1 MKRVI
6 EILILTVCLCFI
18 TACGNGDAAEETTK
32 GADANEQSTG
42 TEEVQTNPDHIKKER
57 LCDNVTVDAE
67 VIIPDGYSG
76 EAPVYDGYVV
86 DYDIEK
92 VCKALNIDFSSFTQV
107 ADGLFKK
114 DDKTFLNFTKGIN
127 GSFNFRTEIGN
138 IYTSYYPD
146 EKVEISGYGENK
158 ELDFM
163 SKQEVIDRM
172 QTVLTDIGIE
182 NSRLLHIYA
191 LPVEYHQYREN
202 EYVKEGYLSE
212 DKKLGDRWNDYGGC
226 YELIFTTEINRIPL
240 TEFGY
245 TAADDFGYNGC
256 EISVLYSADGI
267 QYISASNRYRADES
281 SAENKV
287 LLSADEI
294 LDHLKSKF
302 ESIIMDGDY
311 VVKEI
316 KLCYFPQIVDKKEG
330 KFRIIPIW
338 QITIN
343 DEEYGDFHYRF
354 SAVDGTEL

>member
-6 EILILTVCLCFI
+6 EILILTVCLCFV
-18 TACGNGDAAEETTK
+18 TACGNGGAAEETTK
-32 GADANEQSTG
+32 GADATEQSTG
-42 TEEVQTNPDHIKKER
+42 TKEAQVNPDHIKKD
-57 LCDNVTVDAE
+57 LCDNVTVDAK

-76 EAPVYDGYVV
+76 EAPIYDGYVV

-114 DDKTFLNFTKGIN
+114 DEKTFLNFTKGIN

-146 EKVEISGYGENK
+146 EKIEISGYGENK

-163 SKQEVIDRM
+163 SQQEVIDRM
-172 QTVLTDIGIE
+172 QTALTDIGIE

-191 LPVEYHQYREN
+191 LPVEYHQYSEN

-212 DKKLGDRWNDYGGC
+212 DEKLGDRWNDYGGC

-240 TEFGY
+240 TEFSY
-245 TAADDFGYNGC
+245 VAADDFGYNGC

-267 QYISASNRYRADES
+267 QYISASNRYRVDES

-287 LLSADEI
+287 LLSANEI

-316 KLCYFPQIVDKKEG
+316 KLCYFPQIIDRKEG

-338 QITIN
+338 QITISS
-343 DEEYGDFHYRF
+343 EEYGDFHYRF
-354 SAVDGTEL
+354 NAVDGTAL

>member
-1 MKRVI
+1 MKRAIVI
-6 EILILTVCLCFI
+6 LVLTVCLCFV
-18 TACGNGDAAEETTK
+18 TACGNGGAAEETTK
-32 GADANEQSTG
+32 GAAAAEQSTD
-42 TEEVQTNPDHIKKER
+42 TKEAQVNPDHIKKE
-57 LCDNVTVDAE
+57 LCDNVTVDAK

-76 EAPVYDGYVV
+76 EAPVYEASVV
-86 DYDIEK
+86 YYDKEK

-107 ADGLFKK
+107 VDGLFKK
-114 DDKTFLNFTKGIN
+114 DEKTFLQFADSISG
-127 GSFNFRTEIGN
+127 GFSFSTEIGN
-138 IYTSYYPD
+138 LYANYNPDD
-146 EKVEISGYGENK
+146 EKIEISGYGENK

-163 SKQEVIDRM
+163 SQREVIDKV
-172 QTVLTDIGIE
+172 QAVLTDMGIE
-182 NSRLLHIYA
+182 NIRLLHIYA
-191 LPVEYHQYREN
+191 LPVEYQQYIEN
-202 EYVKEGYLSE
+202 TYVEGGYLSE
-212 DKKLGDRWNDYGGC
+212 DEKLGDRWNDYGGC
-226 YELIFTTEINRIPL
+226 YELIFTTELNRIPL

-245 TAADDFGYNGC
+245 TAADDSAYNGC

-267 QYISASNRYRADES
+267 QELLASNQYRADES

-316 KLCYFPQIVDKKEG
+316 KLCYFPQIIDKKEG

>member
-6 EILILTVCLCFI
+6 EILILTVCLCFV
-18 TACGNGDAAEETTK
+18 TACGNGGAAEETTK
-32 GADANEQSTG
+32 GAAAAEQSTG
-42 TEEVQTNPDHIKKER
+42 TKEAQVNPDYIKKD
-57 LCDNVTVDAE
+57 LCDNVTVDAK

-76 EAPVYDGYVV
+76 EAPIYDGYVV

-92 VCKALNIDFSSFTQV
+92 VCTALNIDFSSFTQV
-107 ADGLFKK
+107 VDGLFKK
-114 DDKTFLNFTKGIN
+114 DEKTFLNFTKGIN

-138 IYTSYYPD
+138 LYSTYDPDD

-163 SKQEVIDRM
+163 SQSEVIDRV
-172 QTVLTDIGIE
+172 QAVLTDIGIE
-182 NSRLLHIYA
+182 NIRLLHIYS
-191 LPVEYHQYREN
+191 LPVEYHQYVEN
-202 EYVKEGYLSE
+202 IYVEGDYLSE

-226 YELIFTTEINRIPL
+226 YELVFTTELNRIPL
-240 TEFGY
+240 TEYYY
-245 TAADDFGYNGC
+245 TAADDSVYNGC

-281 SAENKV
+281 SAENKT

-294 LDHLKSKF
+294 LGYFKNKF